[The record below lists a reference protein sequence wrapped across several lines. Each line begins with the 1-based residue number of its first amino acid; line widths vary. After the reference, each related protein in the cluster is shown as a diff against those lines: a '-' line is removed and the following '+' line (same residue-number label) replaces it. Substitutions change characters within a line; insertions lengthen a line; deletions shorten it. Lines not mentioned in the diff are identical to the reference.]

1 MQIEKKPRQ
10 KGPLRS
16 NYRNRRQ
23 ELGIDPTM
31 IKESVEKSPVT
42 NPAWDLLASD
52 IMKASIT

>member
-42 NPAWDLLASD
+42 NPASD
-52 IMKASIT
+52 TMKASIT